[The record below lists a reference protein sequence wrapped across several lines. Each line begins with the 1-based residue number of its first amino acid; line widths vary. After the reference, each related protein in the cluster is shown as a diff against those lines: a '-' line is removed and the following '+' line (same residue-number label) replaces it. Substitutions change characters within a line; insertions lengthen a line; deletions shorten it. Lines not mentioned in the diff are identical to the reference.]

1 MDVAL
6 LGVARLCRLRP
17 LRGAGRHALS
27 TGTFAN
33 QNNAKERKD
42 SDTSLAYVSYENA
55 TQKNTQCPLVIQHPL
70 FGRKENHSNIGRL
83 ISHLTK
89 RTVFIPDAR
98 NHGNSPKCENPS
110 IHQMS
115 TDLLAFQNQLKINR
129 SCLLG
134 FNTGGRVA
142 MMTALQ
148 QPQSVE
154 RMVVTATTP
163 LNTQKLL
170 TRWEKSM
177 EAAHIIYTLSKAN
190 GYTSFSD
197 CIEMDFELK
206 LKMDE
211 ALKSTIKEDKERA
224 LFLNNLGKTNLRALM
239 NNPDMGRFPDLDGNV
254 FSGPVM
260 FISGE
265 KKPAWSSDEDIRMIR
280 KLFPNSHFVKIP
292 GAGHWVHNEKGDDF
306 LSAVIT
312 FLQTEF

>member
-6 LGVARLCRLRP
+6 LGVTRLCRLRP
-17 LRGAGRHALS
+17 LAGVGRNTFS
-27 TGTFAN
+27 TGTFASKN
-33 QNNAKERKD
+33 SAKERKD
-42 SDTSLAYVSYENA
+42 SDSSLAYVSYENA
-55 TQKNTQCPLVIQHPL
+55 TQNNSQSPLVIQHPL
-70 FGRKENHSNIGRL
+70 FGRKENHSNMGRL

-89 RTVFIPDAR
+89 RSVFIPDAR

-115 TDLLAFQNQLKINR
+115 SDLVAFQNQLKITK

-134 FNTGGRVA
+134 FSTGGRVA
-142 MMTALQ
+142 MMTALL

-163 LNTQKLL
+163 LNTSKLL

-190 GYTSFSD
+190 GYTSLSD
-197 CIEMDFELK
+197 LIENDIELK
-206 LKMDE
+206 LKMDQ
-211 ALKSTIKEDKERA
+211 ALKSTIKEDTERA

-239 NNPDMGRFPDLDGNV
+239 NNPDMGKFPNLDGHV

-280 KLFPNSHFVKIP
+280 QLFPGSHFVKIP
-292 GAGHWVHNEKGDDF
+292 GAGHWVHNEKSDDF